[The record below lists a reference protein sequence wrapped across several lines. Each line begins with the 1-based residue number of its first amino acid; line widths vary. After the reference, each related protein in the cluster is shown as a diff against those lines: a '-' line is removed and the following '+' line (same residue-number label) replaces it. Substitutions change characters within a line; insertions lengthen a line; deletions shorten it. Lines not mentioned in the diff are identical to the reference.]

1 MIYLLYGGDE
11 IARDEFLQ
19 RKLIDRLRALPGGEF
34 NLDRFDGR
42 TAALADVIACCQ
54 CAPFLAE
61 KRMVIVDN
69 LGARGRGGRR
79 GGRAAER
86 AADAPERAEG
96 DDGTEPDAPA
106 AQPAP
111 ATGKASRKARGEDGD
126 LQAFWAFLPN
136 LPESTHLVL
145 VEERAPTLPSLPKGL
160 LFRQEF
166 PAPKPWELAGWV
178 TRRARARGMRLD
190 RGVADTLATLVGADL
205 RRLDNELAK
214 LALYCGAQPVREADV
229 RRLVAP
235 AEANV
240 FALLDGVADGRPGPA
255 LAALRR
261 LLQQGQAV
269 EALLPQLIALVR
281 RLLVA
286 HELAAAGR
294 SVAADGGD
302 FGLTSNP
309 RALEK
314 LVRQASRYQRDDF
327 EHAYALLLACDR
339 AVKTGEDE
347 PEVAVELLVAE
358 LAGV

>member
-1 MIYLLYGGDE
+1 MIYLLYGGDVV
-11 IARDEFLQ
+11 ARDEFLH

-42 TAALADVIACCQ
+42 SAPLGDVIACCQ
-54 CAPFLAE
+54 AAPFLAE

-69 LGARGRGGRR
+69 VGARGRSGRR
-79 GGRAAER
+79 GQGAATRSQDESER
-86 AADAPERAEG
+86 DDA
-96 DDGTEPDAPA
+96 TEPEATEG
-106 AQPAP
+106 QPAG
-111 ATGKASRKARGEDGD
+111 AAARSKRKARDDDE
-126 LQAFWAFLPN
+126 LQAFWSFLPN

-166 PAPKPWELAGWV
+166 PAPKPWEVAGWV
-178 TRRARARGMRLD
+178 TRRARTRGLRLD

-205 RRLDNELAK
+205 RRLDAELAK

-229 RRLVAP
+229 RLLVAP

-240 FALLDGVADGRPGPA
+240 FALLDAVADGRPGPA

-269 EALLPQLIALVR
+269 EGLLPQLIALIR
-281 RLLVA
+281 RLLAAHALVA
-286 HELAAAGR
+286 EGR
-294 SVAADGGD
+294 SPAAEGAD

-314 LVRQASRYQRDDF
+314 LVRQASRYQREDF
-327 EHAYALLLACDR
+327 DRAYALLLACDR
-339 AVKTGEDE
+339 AIKTGEEAPD
-347 PEVAVELLVAE
+347 VAVEVLVAE